1 MHAFTHLK
9 EWQKTRNQLHGS
21 VGFVPTM
28 GALHEGHASLVRK
41 SKQENDFT
49 VCSIFVNPL
58 QFDKK
63 EDLQNYPRTFEPD
76 QAILESLGCDFL
88 IYPTPEVMYPQP
100 VRLQFD
106 FGRLETEM
114 EGRFRKGHFSG
125 VAVIVAKLFHLA
137 QPTRAY
143 FGQKDWQQYLIIR
156 QLTQDLSFPLEVIP
170 CPIIREE
177 DGLAMSSRNLRL
189 TDAQRTIA
197 PKIYEV
203 LRTAQKE
210 LKVSR
215 NAQEVEQNALKRLSQ
230 VKGFEPEYF
239 SVVEANTLE
248 SLEKIEENTEVL
260 LATAVYLQSIR
271 LIDNL
276 ICRFNS

>member
-1 MHAFTHLK
+1 MQVFTHLN
-9 EWQKTRNQLHGS
+9 EWQEVRSQISGS
-21 VGFVPTM
+21 LGFVPTM
-28 GALHEGHASLVRK
+28 GALHEGHASLVKR
-41 SKQENDFT
+41 SKLENDFT

-63 EDLQNYPRTFEPD
+63 EDLQNYPRTFESD

-88 IYPTPEVMYPQP
+88 IYPTPETMYPSP
-100 VRLQFD
+100 VRLKFD
-106 FGRLETEM
+106 FGKLETEM
-114 EGRFRKGHFSG
+114 EGRFRTGHFSG
-125 VAVIVAKLFHLA
+125 VAVVVAKLFHLA

-156 QLTQDLSFPLEVIP
+156 QLAQDLSFPLEVIP
-170 CPIIREE
+170 CPIIREK

-189 TDAQRTIA
+189 TNEQRSIA

-203 LRTAQKE
+203 LQAAQKE
-210 LKVSR
+210 LKMSHDM
-215 NAQEVEQNALKRLSQ
+215 QEVEQNALKKLSQ
-230 VKGFEPEYF
+230 IDGFEPEYF
-239 SVVEANTLE
+239 SAVDAYTLE
-248 SLEKIEENTEVL
+248 PLEKIEVNTEVL
-260 LATAVYLQSIR
+260 LATAVYLRPIR